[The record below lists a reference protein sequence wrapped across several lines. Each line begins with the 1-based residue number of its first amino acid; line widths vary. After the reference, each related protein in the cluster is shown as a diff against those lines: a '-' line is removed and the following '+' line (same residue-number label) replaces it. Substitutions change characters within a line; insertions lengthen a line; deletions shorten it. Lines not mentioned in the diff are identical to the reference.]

1 MLLTITNTLPPST
14 DLSYLLHKN
23 PDKFQSFELSFGQA
37 HVFYPQCQAAA
48 TTVALLLDV
57 DPVGL
62 VRGKSREQSFLLG
75 QYVNDRPYV
84 ASSLLSVAI
93 SQVFS
98 SAMQGRCKER
108 PELVTKALP
117 LTASI
122 EVLPVRGGE
131 DFLQRLFAPLGYT
144 VTATRHTLDENFPEW
159 GESPYYSVT
168 LTGNTT
174 LANLLTHLYV
184 LIPVFD
190 NSKHYYVGDAE
201 LEKLLEKGGAWLA
214 EHPEKEV
221 ITRRYLRNRPN
232 LYREALAR
240 LAEAEPEAVDEE
252 VAAKDQAEESL
263 ERAISLNDQRY
274 DAVLSALRASGAKSV
289 LDLGCSEGK
298 FLRQLLDNRQFER
311 IVGVDVSMQVLQ
323 RAAKRLNLD
332 RLPAMKRERIELMQ
346 GSLTYRDQRLHG
358 FDAAAVIEVIEHL
371 DPPRLAAFE
380 RVLFEFAQPRTII
393 LTTPNSEYNVR
404 WKTLPAGKFRH
415 GDHRFEWTRVEF
427 QTWAE
432 RVAAQFGYAVNYTAI
447 GDVDPEVGAPT
458 QMGVFTRLRADHG

>member
-1 MLLTITNTLPPST
+1 M
-14 DLSYLLHKN
+14 
-23 PDKFQSFELSFGQA
+23 
-37 HVFYPQCQAAA
+37 FYPECHEEA
-48 TTVALLLDV
+48 TTAALLLEV

-62 VRGKSREQSFLLG
+62 VRGKNREQSFLLG

-98 SAMQGRCKER
+98 SAMNGRCKDR
-108 PELVTKALP
+108 PELTSQALP
-117 LTASI
+117 LTARI
-122 EVLPVRGGE
+122 DVLPVRGGE
-131 DFLQRLFAPLGYT
+131 DLVRQLFEPLGYA
-144 VTATRHTLDENFPEW
+144 VTATRHPLDEQYPEW

-168 LTGNTT
+168 LTGHTT

-190 NSKHYYVGDAE
+190 NAKHYFVGDAE

-214 EHPEKEV
+214 EHPEKEL

-240 LAEAEPEAVDEE
+240 LAEAEPDAVDEE

-263 ERAISLNDQRY
+263 ERTISLNDQRHGT
-274 DAVLSALRASGAKSV
+274 VLAALRASGAKSV

-298 FLRQLLDNRQFER
+298 FLRLLLDDRQFER

-323 RAAKRLNLD
+323 RAAKRLNLE
-332 RLPAMKRERIELMQ
+332 RLPTQKRKRIELIQ

-380 RVLFEFAQPRTII
+380 RVLFEFARPRTII
-393 LTTPNSEYNVR
+393 LTTPNSEYNIR
-404 WKTLPAGKFRH
+404 WETLPAGNFRH
-415 GDHRFEWTRVEF
+415 GDHRFEWSRAEF
-427 QTWAE
+427 QAWAE
-432 RVAAQFGYAVNYTAI
+432 RVAAQFDYTVSFTMI
-447 GDVDPEVGAPT
+447 GDIDPEVGAPT
-458 QMGVFTRLRADHG
+458 QMAIFTRLGADHG

>member
-1 MLLTITNTLPPST
+1 MLLTITNTQSPST
-14 DLSYLLHKN
+14 NLGYLLHKH
-23 PDKFQSFELSFGQA
+23 PGKFQSFELSFGYA
-37 HVFYPQCQAAA
+37 HVFYPECQDGV
-48 TTVALLLDV
+48 TTAALLLDV

-62 VRGKSREQSFLLG
+62 VRGKNREQSFLLG

-98 SAMQGRCKER
+98 SAMQGRCKDR
-108 PELVTKALP
+108 PELVTQAFP
-117 LTASI
+117 LTARI

-131 DFLQRLFAPLGYT
+131 DFLHRLFEPLGYT
-144 VTATRHTLDENFPEW
+144 VTATRHALDEQYPEW
-159 GESPYYSVT
+159 GESPYYSVSIAGT
-168 LTGNTT
+168 TT

-190 NSKHYYVGDAE
+190 NAKHYFVGDAE
-201 LEKLLEKGGAWLA
+201 LEKLLEKGGTWLA
-214 EHPEKEV
+214 EHPEKEF

-240 LAEAEPEAVDEE
+240 LVEAEPDVVEEE

-263 ERAISLNDQRY
+263 ERTISLNDQRHGT
-274 DAVLSALRASGAKSV
+274 VLAALRASGAKSV

-298 FLRQLLDNRQFER
+298 FLRLLLDDRQFER
-311 IVGVDVSMQVLQ
+311 IVGVDVSMQVVQ

-332 RLPAMKRERIELMQ
+332 RLPLQKRERIELIQ
-346 GSLTYRDQRLHG
+346 GSLTYRDQRLAG

-380 RVLFEFAQPRTII
+380 RVLFEFAQPRTIV

-404 WKTLPAGKFRH
+404 WETLPAGKFRH
-415 GDHRFEWTRVEF
+415 GDHRFEWSRGEF
-427 QTWAE
+427 QAWAE
-432 RVAAQFGYAVNYTAI
+432 RVATQFGYTVRFTTI
-447 GDVDPEVGAPT
+447 GNVDPDVGAPT
-458 QMGVFTRLRADHG
+458 QMGVFTRG